1 VNPHGRL
8 SFSGL
13 NTVTFYSLHLHLEIE
28 MKLTKTLLAL
38 AISSLLLSACSDTDE
53 KDTSLT
59 DGSQNTGSGI
69 NDASTSGL
77 NKGSGIEGSEMGGSG
92 MNGASGSG
100 DYASTL
106 GPEFNDPNNPL
117 SKRIV
122 YFMLDS
128 SEVQPDFI
136 PVITAH
142 AQYLIANPAQR
153 ITLEGN
159 ADERGSREYNIALGE
174 QRAKSVAN
182 MMKIKGVS
190 ESQLDIVSYGEEK
203 PVAFGSDE
211 SAWEQNRR
219 VELVYQPR

>member
-1 VNPHGRL
+1 MI
-8 SFSGL
+8 L
-13 NTVTFYSLHLHLEIE
+13 N
-28 MKLTKTLLAL
+28 KTLWVL
-38 AISSLLLSACSDTDE
+38 AISTLLLSACSDSDE

-59 DGSQNTGSGI
+59 DGSLNGANGI

-77 NKGSGIEGSEMGGSG
+77 NKGSGLNGSELNGSG
-92 MNGASGSG
+92 MNGMSGNG

-117 SKRIV
+117 SKRTV

-128 SEVQPDFI
+128 SEVMPDFV
-136 PVITAH
+136 PVIAAH
-142 AQYLIANPAQR
+142 AQYLIANPGQK

-159 ADERGSREYNIALGE
+159 GDERGSREYNIALGE
-174 QRAKSVAN
+174 QRAKSVSS

-190 ESQLDIVSYGEEK
+190 ENQLNIVSYGEEK

-219 VELVYQPR
+219 VEIVYQPK

>member
-1 VNPHGRL
+1 
-8 SFSGL
+8 
-13 NTVTFYSLHLHLEIE
+13 
-28 MKLTKTLLAL
+28 MKLNKALLAL
-38 AISSLLLSACSDTDE
+38 AISTLMLSACSDTDE

-59 DGSQNTGSGI
+59 DGTQNAASGI

-77 NKGSGIEGSEMGGSG
+77 NNTSGMSGSEM
-92 MNGASGSG
+92 NGVSGSG

-117 SKRIV
+117 SKRTI

-128 SEVQPDFI
+128 SEVMPDFI
-136 PVITAH
+136 PVIAAH

-174 QRAKSVAN
+174 QRAKSVAS
-182 MMKIKGVS
+182 MMKVQGVS
-190 ESQLDIVSYGEEK
+190 ENQLVIVSYGEEK
-203 PVAFGSDE
+203 PAAFGSDE
-211 SAWEQNRR
+211 EAWEKNRR